1 MGFNNTHYLMDKFL
15 EKELKSINFV
25 INFNLIE
32 FNQIL
37 YLNQLLKVNNLLF
50 KEFISLPFSN
60 LNQDQH
66 FQYPLQFITT
76 HYSNFYFQFYVNSY
90 SFFKHF
96 IFFYFNDNCSFVGF
110 SFLDLI
116 FLCELINFFFE
127 SSLQIF

>member
-60 LNQDQH
+60 LN
-66 FQYPLQFITT
+66 
-76 HYSNFYFQFYVNSY
+76 
-90 SFFKHF
+90 
-96 IFFYFNDNCSFVGF
+96 
-110 SFLDLI
+110 
-116 FLCELINFFFE
+116 
-127 SSLQIF
+127 

>member
-1 MGFNNTHYLMDKFL
+1 MGFDNTHYLMDKFL

-60 LNQDQH
+60 LN
-66 FQYPLQFITT
+66 
-76 HYSNFYFQFYVNSY
+76 
-90 SFFKHF
+90 
-96 IFFYFNDNCSFVGF
+96 
-110 SFLDLI
+110 
-116 FLCELINFFFE
+116 
-127 SSLQIF
+127 